1 MTNISQQEQIM
12 RREEKIAFLGKLL
25 LNGEVEVEHDKVL
38 SPLRFRTVMF
48 HFLIVFEQ
56 LWTDHNLHANGDMNH
71 RIFKSR
77 VEVRCREIRRILSSL
92 RRIPFLFF
100 RFVT

>member
-1 MTNISQQEQIM
+1 M

-48 HFLIVFEQ
+48 HFLFVFFFVQ
-56 LWTDHNLHANGDMNH
+56 LWTVHILHANGDMNH

-77 VEVRCREIRRILSSL
+77 IEVRCREIRRILSSI
-92 RRIPFLFF
+92 RRILLLFF
-100 RFVT
+100 RFVS